1 MNANSTAAVKPAAC
15 KMNVF
20 AKPCAKPCASAA
32 PVSFVSDA
40 TAPSA
45 KSLRVGDTFK
55 LGGSGRGYENV
66 LYPM

>member
-1 MNANSTAAVKPAAC
+1 MNTNSTAAVKPAPC

-45 KSLRVGDTFK
+45 KFSRP
-55 LGGSGRGYENV
+55 GGGCFGGV
-66 LYPM
+66 MKPQF